1 MTAPLTMNDFRAHLN
16 ETFRLEEEG
25 LPVREL
31 QLIQVDELPANVAA
45 DAEDARQPFS
55 LIFRETA
62 ATSYLAQ
69 RIYQLAHAQ
78 MGELT
83 VFLVPIGP
91 DRVGM
96 RYEAVFT

>member
-1 MTAPLTMNDFRAHLN
+1 MTAPLTIEDFRVHLN
-16 ETFRLEEEG
+16 TTFRIEEEG
-25 LPVREL
+25 LALREL
-31 QLIQVDELPANVAA
+31 QLIQVDDLPASVAA
-45 DAEDARQPFS
+45 DAEDARRPFS
-55 LIFRETA
+55 LIFREAA

-69 RIYQLAHAQ
+69 RIYPLTHPQ
-78 MGELT
+78 MGELA